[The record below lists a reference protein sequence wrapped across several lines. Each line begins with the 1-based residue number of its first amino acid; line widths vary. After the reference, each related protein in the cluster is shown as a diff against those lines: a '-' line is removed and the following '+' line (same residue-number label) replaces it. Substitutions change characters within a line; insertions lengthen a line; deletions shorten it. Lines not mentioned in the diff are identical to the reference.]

1 MWIFMD
7 PVRVMITCCPAKNTV
22 FFFLFDHYKQGL
34 IVCLKWAYLYLSIA
48 YIALGSVGVLCYN
61 ICSSSLAFSVINSQF
76 FVVLQFS
83 DPTSSFFFGSCYQ
96 LIMYTIIDD
105 RSPVVSFQVGV
116 RKGP

>member
-7 PVRVMITCCPAKNTV
+7 PVRVMITCCPAKNMV

-34 IVCLKWAYLYLSIA
+34 IVCLKWAYLYLFIA

-83 DPTSSFFFGSCYQ
+83 DPTSSFFLFFFWFVLSINNVHYH
-96 LIMYTIIDD
+96 
-105 RSPVVSFQVGV
+105 R
-116 RKGP
+116 